1 MNKFVAAVD
10 EKLGDALD
18 ASVVAHHNRR
28 LRRIGWERAIDPPRN
43 DGTWAAGDPPPR
55 DGNKIEVLI
64 DGATVFPMIIEELSK
79 AQSHVYFT
87 GWMLSRSFKVVRGIE
102 PISFRDFLVELAER
116 VEVRLLLWGGAPLPR
131 FLRESRKETREKAH
145 AMCDGTKIKLG
156 LDSNERP
163 MHCHHEKIVVVDDR
177 VAFVGGLDWTTFGG
191 DRYDTSEHPARGE
204 LGWHDVGTRLEGPI
218 VSDVIE
224 HFSMRWRE
232 TTGESLPPAPEQ
244 PEAGNS
250 TIQLVRTVPE
260 KVYDSVPK
268 GDFRILEA
276 YMRALRSAQHFIYIE
291 NQFLWSP
298 RIVDLLAEKL
308 ANPPSEDFRLICLLP
323 SHPTT
328 GEDDTRGQLAQLKEA
343 DDGRDAFL
351 ACGVWAR
358 GAAAH
363 SDPIYIHAKVCIVD
377 DRWMTIGSANL
388 NNHSLFN
395 DSEVNVVT
403 DDSVLIEKTR
413 HRLWAEHLEADESD
427 ISGAPATIF
436 DEMWSPISQEQAER
450 RDANLPMT
458 HRLARLPHVSK
469 RSARLKGPLQSLL
482 VDG

>member
-1 MNKFVAAVD
+1 MRDLLDRIDRVLGEGL
-10 EKLGDALD
+10 EKT
-18 ASVVAHHNRR
+18 VIAHHDRR
-28 LRRIGWERAIDPPRN
+28 LRKIDWHRAIDPPR
-43 DGTWAAGDPPPR
+43 DGALWCEGDPPPR
-55 DGNKIEVLI
+55 PGNRLEVLI
-64 DGATVFPMIIEELSK
+64 DGATAFSAYLEAMS
-79 AQSHVYFT
+79 AATSHVYLA
-87 GWMLSRSFKVVRGIE
+87 GWLMSPSFKVVRGVE
-102 PISFRDFLVELAER
+102 PISVRDFLAELAER

-131 FLRESRKETREKAH
+131 LLRESRKQTRSKAE
-145 AMCDGTKIKLG
+145 AMCHGTKIKLG
-156 LDSNERP
+156 LDSKERP
-163 MHCHHEKIVVVDDR
+163 MHCHHEKLIVVDDR
-177 VAFVGGLDWTTFGG
+177 VAFVGGIDWTVFGG
-191 DRYDTSEHPARGE
+191 DRYDTSTHPPRGE

-224 HFSMRWRE
+224 HFSMRWYE
-232 TTGESLPPAPEQ
+232 TTGESLPPAPQ
-244 PEAGNS
+244 QATAGTS
-250 TIQLVRTVPE
+250 EIQLVRTVPE
-260 KVYDSVPK
+260 HVYDSVPN

-276 YMRALRSAQHFIYIE
+276 YMRAFRSAQHFIYIE

-298 RIVDLLAEKL
+298 RIVDLLAQKL
-308 ANPPSEDFRLICLLP
+308 AHPPTEDFRLVCILP

-343 DDGRDAFL
+343 DGEAGRFV

-358 GAAAH
+358 GAGTH

-395 DSEVNVVT
+395 DSEVNILTT
-403 DDSVLIEKTR
+403 DSELIERTR
-413 HRLWAEHLEADESD
+413 HRLWAEHLEMDEADV
-427 ISGAPATIF
+427 SGEPAAVF
-436 DEMWSPISQEQAER
+436 DNYWAPISREQAEKR
-450 RDANLPMT
+450 EAEVPMT